1 MKTKSFKKNK
11 INVITLGCSKNVYD
25 SEVLMGQ
32 LRANKFDV
40 AHESTDDDSGIV
52 IINTCGFIDNAKQ
65 ESIDTILEF
74 AQAKEAGKIDKLIVT
89 GCLSE
94 RYKPELSREIK
105 NVDEFFGTRDL
116 PLLLKSLGADY
127 KHELIGERLL
137 TTPKHY
143 AYLKISEG
151 CDRPCS
157 FCAIPLM
164 RGTHI
169 STPIEELVSQA
180 KTLAT
185 KGVKEL
191 ILIAQDLTYYGL
203 DIYKK
208 RNLSELLKHLSDVNG
223 IEWIRLH
230 YAFPSGFPMDILDV
244 MNERENICK
253 YLDMPLQHISDNM
266 LRSMRRGTTRQK
278 TNDLI
283 TEIRS
288 KVPGIALRTTL
299 IGGYPG
305 ETESDFEEMKSW
317 VKESRFDRLGIFAY
331 SHEENTHAYLL
342 DDNVSDEVKRERCAE
357 IMAIQQVITSEKNEA
372 KIGQTFKVLFD
383 RKEGG
388 YFVGRTEFDSPE
400 VDNEVLLEA
409 KDNYVRIGD
418 FADIRITDAGE
429 FDLFG
434 VPAK

>member
-11 INVITLGCSKNVYD
+11 INVITLGCSKNIYD

-40 AHESTDDDSGIV
+40 THESTDDDSGIV

-94 RYKPELSREIK
+94 RYKPELSKEIK

-137 TTPKHY
+137 TTPKHF

-169 STPIEELVSQA
+169 STPIEDLVTQA
-180 KTLAT
+180 KTLAA

-208 RNLSELLKHLSDVNG
+208 RNLSELLKNLSDVKG
-223 IEWIRLH
+223 IDWIRLH

-266 LRSMRRGTTRQK
+266 LKSMRRGTTRQK

-283 TEIRS
+283 SEIRS
-288 KVPGIALRTTL
+288 KVPGIALRTSL
-299 IGGYPG
+299 IAGYPG
-305 ETESDFEEMKSW
+305 ETVEDFEEMKNW
-317 VKESRFDRLGIFAY
+317 VQESRFDRLGIFTY
-331 SHEENTHAYLL
+331 SHEENTHAYSLEDNIS
-342 DDNVSDEVKRERCAE
+342 DDVKRERCAE
-357 IMAIQQVITSEKNEA
+357 IMAIQQTISSEINEE
-372 KIGQTFKVLFD
+372 KIGKTFKVLFD

-418 FADIRITDAGE
+418 FAEIKITEASD

-434 VPAK
+434 IPSK